1 MIALA
6 GLQVHNIRGSEEYM
20 RYTIFI
26 FGLILGAVVAIK
38 PALAIDAING
48 KALFEANCARC
59 HGKDATGSTFGNTLK
74 PFPARNLRAIAG
86 LVERDEF
93 RRIITYGVRGT
104 AMTPKQYAL
113 DPLEIDA
120 VIDYIKSL
128 DYKPDM
134 ANGRKRFRAVCS
146 SCHGFDGRA
155 KTGIGAKN
163 LVYSKLHLEGVVHTM
178 RYGRPGTTMT
188 SKRHQLSNTDIAD
201 IANYVYSLRY
211 KANPRNGKKL
221 YAKSCR
227 SCHSSAKEI
236 RLSGN
241 IARPIMRIEDVTDRM
256 LDLRIRHGRH
266 VDRAGEKVARLSS
279 DDIQDIIAYLRK

>member
-1 MIALA
+1 
-6 GLQVHNIRGSEEYM
+6 M

-26 FGLILGAVVAIK
+26 FGLILGVVITIR
-38 PALAIDAING
+38 PALALEPIDG
-48 KALFEANCARC
+48 KALFETNCTKC
-59 HGKDATGSTFGNTLK
+59 HGKEASGSAFGDTLK
-74 PFPARNLRAIAG
+74 PFPASNLRAIAG

-93 RRIITYGVRGT
+93 RRIITYGVHGT
-104 AMTPKQYAL
+104 AMTPKQYVL

-128 DYKPDM
+128 NYKPNL

-146 SCHGFDGRA
+146 DCHGLDGRA

-163 LVYSKLHLEGVVHTM
+163 LVYSKLDLKGIVHTM
-178 RYGRPGTTMT
+178 RYGRPATMMT

-201 IANYVYSLRY
+201 VANYVYSLRY
-211 KANPRNGKKL
+211 KANAENGRKL
-221 YAKSCR
+221 YAKNCR
-227 SCHSSAKEI
+227 SCHSNVRKI

-241 IARPIMRIEDVTDRM
+241 IARPNMRIGDVSDHM

-266 VDRAGEKVARLSS
+266 VDRAGEKVAKLSS
-279 DDIQDIIAYLRK
+279 DYIQDIIAYLRKANK

>member
-1 MIALA
+1 
-6 GLQVHNIRGSEEYM
+6 M
-20 RYTIFI
+20 RYTIFFI
-26 FGLILGAVVAIK
+26 ISMLGAVIAIK
-38 PALAIDAING
+38 PALAADVIDG
-48 KALFEANCARC
+48 RTLFEANCAKC
-59 HGKDATGSTFGNTLK
+59 HGKDASGSAFGNTLK

-86 LVERDEF
+86 LVERDEL

-104 AMTPKQYAL
+104 AMTPKQYVL

-128 DYKPDM
+128 KYKPNM
-134 ANGRKRFRAVCS
+134 ANGKKRFRAVCS
-146 SCHGFDGRA
+146 DCHGLDGRA

-163 LVYSKLHLEGVVHTM
+163 LVYSKLNLEGIVHTM
-178 RYGRPGTTMT
+178 RYGRSATMMT

-211 KANPRNGKKL
+211 KANAENGRKL
-221 YAKSCR
+221 YAKNCR
-227 SCHSSAKEI
+227 SCHSTTKEI

-241 IARPIMRIEDVTDRM
+241 IARPRMRIGDVSDHM

-266 VDRAGEKVARLSS
+266 VDRAGEKVAKLSS
-279 DDIQDIIAYLRK
+279 DNIQDIIAYMRKTDQ